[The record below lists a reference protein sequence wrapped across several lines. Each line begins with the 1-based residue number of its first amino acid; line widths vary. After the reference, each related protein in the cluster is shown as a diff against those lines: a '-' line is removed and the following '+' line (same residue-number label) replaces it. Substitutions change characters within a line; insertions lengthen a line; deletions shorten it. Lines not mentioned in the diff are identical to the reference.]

1 MSKSVK
7 ESLQE
12 ENGWLSAVG
21 LENYFSEGCSSGNIP
36 IDTGPTHCIKGPF
49 VKASHSS
56 LLSLK

>member
-12 ENGWLSAVG
+12 ENSWLSAVG
-21 LENYFSEGCSSGNIP
+21 LENYFSKGCSSGNTP
-36 IDTGPTHCIKGPF
+36 TDTGPMRCIKEQF
-49 VKASHSS
+49 VKASHSY